1 MCRVKMYYI
10 LKVLHQLL
18 MVLFLHNLDEEILYL
33 LLDWRGQLGCLETVG
48 ETIQGPKRN
57 LIVLQ

>member
-1 MCRVKMYYI
+1 MCRAKIYYN

-18 MVLFLHNLDEEILYL
+18 MVLFLHTLGEEILYL
-33 LLDWRGQLGCLETVG
+33 LLDLRYQLGCLG
-48 ETIQGPKRN
+48 IMDETIQGPKRN

>member
-1 MCRVKMYYI
+1 MCRVKIYDS
-10 LKVLHQLL
+10 LKVLHRLL
-18 MVLFLHNLDEEILYL
+18 MVLFLHNLGEEILYIL
-33 LLDWRGQLGCLETVG
+33 FDLKCLREKLKKLD

>member
-1 MCRVKMYYI
+1 MYYN
-10 LKVLHQLL
+10 LKVLHRLL
-18 MVLFLHNLDEEILYL
+18 MVLFLHKLGEEILYL
-33 LLDWRGQLGCLETVG
+33 LLDLKCLLENLKMLD